1 MPERPITAFALVL
14 IGGAIILITSV
25 LVLAEYFTGRVR
37 VIDVLNPTIPPFI
50 RNNIGDMEIG
60 ILGSIFG
67 ILVIIGS
74 ILIVTGNIA
83 NVRGGAIEALFFT
96 ILSLL
101 IVAGGFY
108 LGFLLAFVGT
118 IMALLWKPPS

>member
-60 ILGSIFG
+60 IIGSIFG

-83 NVRGGAIEALFFT
+83 NIEALFFA

>member
-1 MPERPITAFALVL
+1 MPERPISAFALVL

-60 ILGSIFG
+60 IIGSIFG

-83 NVRGGAIEALFFT
+83 NVRGGAIEALFFA

>member
-1 MPERPITAFALVL
+1 MPERPISAFALVL

-50 RNNIGDMEIG
+50 RDNIGDMEIG
-60 ILGSIFG
+60 IIGSIFG
-67 ILVIIGS
+67 ILVIVGS

-83 NVRGGAIEALFFT
+83 NIRGGAIEALFFA
-96 ILSLL
+96 ILSLF